1 MNKYWLVDFNQVA
14 LLNSPL
20 LPFGTLWMGARIMT
34 LTKELIQNIQQE
46 GQIFLSSTMIENRF
60 VIRLCILVFRTHK
73 REIDIAIKNIVQHKD
88 QLLETWQ

>member
-1 MNKYWLVDFNQVA
+1 MDGGENNDFN
-14 LLNSPL
+14 
-20 LPFGTLWMGARIMT
+20 
-34 LTKELIQNIQQE
+34 KELIQNIQQE

-60 VIRLCILVFRTHK
+60 VIRLCVLVFRTHK